1 MVVVVVVVLVGVARE
16 RSTIRAERYVIELCV
31 TDGGGST
38 DRVHLL
44 ARVIALED

>member
-1 MVVVVVVVLVGVARE
+1 MVVVVVLVLVEVARE
-16 RSTIRAERYVIELCV
+16 RSTIRAERYVIELGV